1 MNNTIK
7 SATFIRNLHYGVQR
21 KFSDFLDPQESWKD
35 VLVSNPQGYL
45 KPTGEPKYSQVLAFK
60 VMCWSSTVLH

>member
-1 MNNTIK
+1 MKNTTK
-7 SATFIRNLHYGVQR
+7 SATFIPNLHYGVQR

-35 VLVSNPQGYL
+35 VLVSIH
-45 KPTGEPKYSQVLAFK
+45 KPTGQPKYSQVLAFK